1 MRNRLRKKRLV
12 LGITGSYCCGKTTVA
27 GMFRRLGAS
36 CINVD
41 AIYHRLIKPRGL
53 LYERIV
59 SAFGRD
65 VLTNNNEI
73 DRKKLG
79 RIVFGEN
86 EALKRLC
93 RITHPAI
100 IKRMNVELSRLKRVK
115 GCAVIV
121 IDAPLLIEAR
131 LLDAPDKL
139 IVVKASKRNQIA
151 RCKRQRGA
159 SGAEVIKRI
168 RSQAPQTE
176 KIKLADFVINNNG
189 TLKQT
194 REQVKDIWRK
204 IRG

>member
-1 MRNRLRKKRLV
+1 MRNKLRKKGLV

-27 GMFRRLGAS
+27 GMFARLGAS

-41 AIYHRLIKPRGL
+41 AIYRRFIKPRGL

-65 VLTNNNEI
+65 VLGNNKQI
-73 DRKKLG
+73 DRKKLAK
-79 RIVFGEN
+79 IVFGEN

-100 IKRMNVELSRLKRVK
+100 IKRMNAELSRLKRVK
-115 GCAVIV
+115 RCAVII
-121 IDAPLLIEAR
+121 IDAPLLIEAG
-131 LLDAPDKL
+131 LLDLVDKS
-139 IVVKASKRNQIA
+139 IAVKAGERNQIA

-168 RSQAPQTE
+168 RSQAPQAE
-176 KIKLADFVINNNG
+176 KIKLADYVINNNG

-204 IRG
+204 VRG

>member
-1 MRNRLRKKRLV
+1 MRNKLRKKGLV

-27 GMFRRLGAS
+27 GMFARSGAS

-41 AIYHRLIKPRGL
+41 TIYYRLIKPRGL

-65 VLTNNNEI
+65 VLGNNKQI
-73 DRKKLG
+73 DRKKLAK
-79 RIVFGEN
+79 IVFGEN

-115 GCAVIV
+115 RCAVII

-131 LLDAPDKL
+131 LLDVVDKL
-139 IVVKASKRNQIA
+139 IVVKASERNQIA

-159 SGAEVIKRI
+159 SGAEIIKRI
-168 RSQAPQTE
+168 RSQAPQAE
-176 KIKLADFVINNNG
+176 KIKLADYVINNNG
-189 TLKQT
+189 TLRET
-194 REQVKDIWRK
+194 REQVKNIWK
-204 IRG
+204 KLN

>member
-1 MRNRLRKKRLV
+1 MRNKLRKKGLV
-12 LGITGSYCCGKTTVA
+12 LGITGSFCCGKTTVA

-41 AIYHRLIKPRGL
+41 TIYHRLIKPRGL

-59 SAFGRD
+59 SAFGQD
-65 VLTNNNEI
+65 VLGNNKQI
-73 DRKKLG
+73 DRKKLAK
-79 RIVFGEN
+79 IVFGEN

-100 IKRMNVELSRLKRVK
+100 IKRMNLELAKLKRAK
-115 GCAVIV
+115 GCVVIV

-131 LLDAPDKL
+131 LLDVADKL

-151 RCKRQRGA
+151 RCKRQRGVP
-159 SGAEVIKRI
+159 GAEVIKRI
-168 RSQAPQTE
+168 RSQAPQAE
-176 KIKLADFVINNNG
+176 KVKLADYVINNNG
-189 TLKQT
+189 TLRQT

-204 IRG
+204 VRG